1 MDILDGVLACRLLN
15 IANFPSE
22 QKQLANATDSKM
34 GYNIA
39 KMDYNN
45 RPRKVFTNKAGDLLP
60 KSNLSE
66 EYIKIQTSNEVY
78 YSNKHCYHKLSQRG
92 RLLGNFNKI
101 SDNKYK
107 EFNDKYKEF
116 KNCEKKQNLINSRGE
131 FSRCNY
137 YDSKFQR
144 ENRCPDLP
152 EQPDKN
158 L

>member
-15 IANFPSE
+15 IANFPGE

-66 EYIKIQTSNEVY
+66 EYIKI
-78 YSNKHCYHKLSQRG
+78 
-92 RLLGNFNKI
+92 
-101 SDNKYK
+101 
-107 EFNDKYKEF
+107 
-116 KNCEKKQNLINSRGE
+116 
-131 FSRCNY
+131 
-137 YDSKFQR
+137 
-144 ENRCPDLP
+144 
-152 EQPDKN
+152 
-158 L
+158 